1 MISNTKKQKMKASM
15 TIEKIKSS
23 HLKIYTDIT
32 INAPAERVW
41 SVLKDTK
48 TYKNWAVFL
57 TEIHGELRDGNKI
70 TAKFQLNPSK
80 EKYNAIDHKIQ
91 VEDGKSFYWAEKGP
105 MGICDNHHFK
115 IEVLDKNTSRFIQSD
130 ELTKGATFLLG
141 GYLSKVYAKGY
152 QGFNQSLK
160 KEVERRFN

>member
-1 MISNTKKQKMKASM
+1 MKE
-15 TIEKIKSS
+15 TIKVERMKLS
-23 HLKIYTDIT
+23 HRKIYTDIT
-32 INAPAERVW
+32 IDAPAEKVW

-57 TEIHGELRDGNKI
+57 TDIKGELKDGNKI

-80 EKYNAIDHKIQ
+80 EKYNSIDHTIQ
-91 VEDGKSFYWAEKGP
+91 VVEGKSFYWAEKGP

-115 IEVLDKNTSRFIQSD
+115 VEVIDRNNSRFIQSD

-141 GYLSKVYAKGY
+141 GYLSKVYTKGY
-152 QGFNQSLK
+152 QGFNQALK